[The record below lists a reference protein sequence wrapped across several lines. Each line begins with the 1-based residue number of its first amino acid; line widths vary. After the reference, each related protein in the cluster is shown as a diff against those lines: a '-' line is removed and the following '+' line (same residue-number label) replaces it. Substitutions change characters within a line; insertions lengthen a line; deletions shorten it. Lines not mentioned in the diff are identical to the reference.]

1 MPRYFASI
9 SRMMT
14 VSFPD
19 GWKPK
24 LQTLK
29 RQKWKSGDLTW
40 LPYHQ
45 IDHLDAVGEY
55 FDALGIS
62 DISELMDG
70 GRDVPDPNSIPHL
83 GVDDASTL
91 RLNFL
96 LLPLDDSGLDKEE
109 DIKDKVDAPYS
120 PESTMSSTQQT
131 PSTPTKP
138 LEWLKRVNANR
149 NTISSSDG
157 ITYSITPAELSACLD
172 FDAVLRRPGA
182 VLGNLHVPIAYPYL
196 ATRVN
201 SDPLIGTMKMAIVD
215 PDAGTIHVPMNP
227 VDRSFFAPF
236 VRGPNSESS
245 IMKTLGLSNLSHK
258 QQALYG
264 KLLLDSAERGVGVS
278 VSEKKGKKKKG
289 KKNGQMNV
297 DHGVKKQ
304 DSPMPAGPSTS
315 SSPHPP
321 FVFGSI
327 PANNPAVQLGPNAA
341 HNPLHVPNNTP

>member
-1 MPRYFASI
+1 
-9 SRMMT
+9 
-14 VSFPD
+14 
-19 GWKPK
+19 
-24 LQTLK
+24 
-29 RQKWKSGDLTW
+29 
-40 LPYHQ
+40 
-45 IDHLDAVGEY
+45 
-55 FDALGIS
+55 
-62 DISELMDG
+62 
-70 GRDVPDPNSIPHL
+70 
-83 GVDDASTL
+83 
-91 RLNFL
+91 
-96 LLPLDDSGLDKEE
+96 
-109 DIKDKVDAPYS
+109 
-120 PESTMSSTQQT
+120 MSSTQQT

-215 PDAGTIHVPMNP
+215 PDAGTIHVPINP

-341 HNPLHVPNNTP
+341 HNPLHVPNNTPVSTTSPNDSQPASNSGLSESDLTAFFSNLSHNNNTASGSNNSTTDEFGFSDPDSMILEGDNQPMNEGAPA